1 MKKRIAGSK
10 EVLAWVT
17 VHTTRRQLRGFLGMA
32 GFCHISIPNFGL
44 VARHLYEALKGNDIE
59 PLSWAAA
66 CHKVFHTIRII
77 EEVYSHTSDLTDQ
90 PLEYTVKDT
99 FMDGSSFMDHRL

>member
-1 MKKRIAGSK
+1 
-10 EVLAWVT
+10 
-17 VHTTRRQLRGFLGMA
+17 MA
-32 GFCHISIPNFGL
+32 GFRHISIPNFGL
-44 VARHLYEALKGNDIE
+44 VARHLYEALKGNGIE

-66 CHKVFHTIRII
+66 CHKVFHTIQII
-77 EEVYSHTSDLTDQ
+77 EEVYSHTSDLPDE